1 MSLVVIG
8 NDKHSFILAQLAAIS
23 LAGDGNKEIELAVE
37 GLRTAIES
45 SEIMSQENFN
55 HYMVSF
61 NPDTFSSAVTVLHKG
76 ALFNQGGENELTAIS
91 EEIGRATYLHT
102 YEEQEKEATKKIEIG
117 CLYFRR
123 AKGGVTYWRPE
134 QIIDGKVYASECD
147 RNGKALRRQVGD
159 KLTEMIHVNSLVK
172 LRTQPL
178 VLVAS
183 NGVAA

>member
-8 NDKHSFILAQLAAIS
+8 NDKHSFILAQLAAIA
-23 LAGDGNKEIELAVE
+23 LAGDGNKDIEIAVD

-45 SEIMSQENFN
+45 SEISSQENFN
-55 HYMVSF
+55 HYLVSF
-61 NPDTFSSAVTVLHKG
+61 NPDTFESGVNVIHKG
-76 ALFNQGGENELTAIS
+76 ALFNQRGEDVLTSVS
-91 EEIGRATYLHT
+91 EEIGRATYLYT
-102 YEEQEKEATKKIEIG
+102 YEEKEKEATKKIEIG

-123 AKGGVTYWRPE
+123 ARGGVTYWRPE
-134 QIIDGKVYASECD
+134 QIIDGKVYAIQCE
-147 RNGKALRRQVGD
+147 RNGKSMRKQVGD

-183 NGVAA
+183 NGVTA